1 MAVTP
6 AGFVLTGSD
15 DKTVKVWRGDQVR
28 TIKAHEGPVRA
39 LAVLP
44 DGARFISGATYRINR
59 HGQAVSSTETLK
71 LWKIDSTGRRPRARQ
86 AHRRSRC
93 QPPGA
98 SCIMLGAKKDT
109 QTMYVCVVFGIG
121 ESVSCVCV

>member
-44 DGARFISGATYRINR
+44 DGARGVLER
-59 HGQAVSSTETLK
+59 
-71 LWKIDSTGRRPRARQ
+71 
-86 AHRRSRC
+86 
-93 QPPGA
+93 
-98 SCIMLGAKKDT
+98 
-109 QTMYVCVVFGIG
+109 
-121 ESVSCVCV
+121 